1 MKAPFSGSVFRDVD
15 MNWLCLIRKRCMVYG
30 GGLGGWDVNGH
41 VPDWMRRTRAVPPPF
56 QVPDSSQ
63 SEMPLKVE
71 PDKSE

>member
-1 MKAPFSGSVFRDVD
+1 
-15 MNWLCLIRKRCMVYG
+15 MVYG

-56 QVPDSSQ
+56 QVPNSSQ
-63 SEMPLKVE
+63 SEMHLKVE